1 MEKIKL
7 IDSDLALSPR
17 DEKEAVGQFTRGH
30 TKSGLNTPFLVE
42 TRQKAKGKRQEKEK
56 TSSKK
61 GVIKADLVSDPK
73 RHKIR
78 GCRGRSCACP
88 TYTEI

>member
-1 MEKIKL
+1 M
-7 IDSDLALSPR
+7 
-17 DEKEAVGQFTRGH
+17 GN

-61 GVIKADLVSDPK
+61 GVIKADLV
-73 RHKIR
+73 
-78 GCRGRSCACP
+78 
-88 TYTEI
+88 